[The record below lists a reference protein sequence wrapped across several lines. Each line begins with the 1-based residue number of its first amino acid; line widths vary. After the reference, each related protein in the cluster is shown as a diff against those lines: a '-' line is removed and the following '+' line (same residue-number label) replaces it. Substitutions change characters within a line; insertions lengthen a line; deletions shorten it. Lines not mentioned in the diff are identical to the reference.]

1 MVAEC
6 QSVTYRYREFPVPG
20 IFSLFCGI
28 GIGIEKNWYRKKSR
42 YRYRKNLVPE
52 KSIGIGFGKFGIRK
66 KVSVKILVS
75 SFSDPDGRNGLDP
88 DDRYGSDHPDD
99 VRFSVFAV
107 GACAECVIL
116 EGEHKWIPGATES
129 HIGKNK
135 ILPFCKSLPQT
146 DF

>member
-1 MVAEC
+1 MMFDFLLVLVLNVILDDHNH
-6 QSVTYRYREFPVPG
+6 SNPN
-20 IFSLFCGI
+20 SLH
-28 GIGIEKNWYRKKSR
+28 E
-42 YRYRKNLVPE
+42 
-52 KSIGIGFGKFGIRK
+52 
-66 KVSVKILVS
+66 
-75 SFSDPDGRNGLDP
+75 DPDYDDGKDPDP
-88 DDRYGSDHPDD
+88 DDRNDPNPDDQYGSDHPDD

-116 EGEHKWIPGATES
+116 EGEHKWILGAAES

>member
-1 MVAEC
+1 M
-6 QSVTYRYREFPVPG
+6 
-20 IFSLFCGI
+20 
-28 GIGIEKNWYRKKSR
+28 
-42 YRYRKNLVPE
+42 
-52 KSIGIGFGKFGIRK
+52 
-66 KVSVKILVS
+66 VS

-107 GACAECVIL
+107 GACAKCVILDVHYHNPNNLHEDPDYDDGKDPDPDDRNDPNPDDQYGSDHPDDVRFSVFAVGACDECVIL

>member
-1 MVAEC
+1 MILDDSNPKNLREDPDYAEC
-6 QSVTYRYREFPVPG
+6 VILDVHNHNHED
-20 IFSLFCGI
+20 LDHDD
-28 GIGIEKNWYRKKSR
+28 
-42 YRYRKNLVPE
+42 
-52 KSIGIGFGKFGIRK
+52 GK
-66 KVSVKILVS
+66 
-75 SFSDPDGRNGLDP
+75 DPDP
-88 DDRYGSDHPDD
+88 DDRNGLVPDDQYGCDHPDD

-116 EGEHKWIPGATES
+116 EGEHKWILGAAES

>member
-1 MVAEC
+1 MMSGFLLVLVLNVMLDDHNH
-6 QSVTYRYREFPVPG
+6 SIP
-20 IFSLFCGI
+20 
-28 GIGIEKNWYRKKSR
+28 N
-42 YRYRKNLVPE
+42 NLHE
-52 KSIGIGFGKFGIRK
+52 
-66 KVSVKILVS
+66 
-75 SFSDPDGRNGLDP
+75 DPDCDDGKDPDPDDRNGLDL
-88 DDRYGSDHPDD
+88 DDQYGSDHPDD

-116 EGEHKWIPGATES
+116 EGEHKWILGAAES

>member
-1 MVAEC
+1 MILDVHNH
-6 QSVTYRYREFPVPG
+6 SPN
-20 IFSLFCGI
+20 SLL
-28 GIGIEKNWYRKKSR
+28 E
-42 YRYRKNLVPE
+42 
-52 KSIGIGFGKFGIRK
+52 
-66 KVSVKILVS
+66 
-75 SFSDPDGRNGLDP
+75 DPDCDDGKDPDRNGLDP
-88 DDRYGSDHPDD
+88 DDQYCSDHPDD

-116 EGEHKWIPGATES
+116 EGEHKWILGAAES

>member
-1 MVAEC
+1 MMFDFLLVLVLNVVLDDYNH
-6 QSVTYRYREFPVPG
+6 SNP
-20 IFSLFCGI
+20 
-28 GIGIEKNWYRKKSR
+28 N
-42 YRYRKNLVPE
+42 NLHE
-52 KSIGIGFGKFGIRK
+52 
-66 KVSVKILVS
+66 
-75 SFSDPDGRNGLDP
+75 DPDPDDRNGLDP
-88 DDRYGSDHPDD
+88 DDQYGCDHPDD

>member
-1 MVAEC
+1 MLNVVLDDHNY
-6 QSVTYRYREFPVPG
+6 SNP
-20 IFSLFCGI
+20 
-28 GIGIEKNWYRKKSR
+28 N
-42 YRYRKNLVPE
+42 NLHE
-52 KSIGIGFGKFGIRK
+52 
-66 KVSVKILVS
+66 
-75 SFSDPDGRNGLDP
+75 DPDCDEGKDPDPDDRNGLDP
-88 DDRYGSDHPDD
+88 DDQYGCDHPDD

-116 EGEHKWIPGATES
+116 EGEHKWILGAAES